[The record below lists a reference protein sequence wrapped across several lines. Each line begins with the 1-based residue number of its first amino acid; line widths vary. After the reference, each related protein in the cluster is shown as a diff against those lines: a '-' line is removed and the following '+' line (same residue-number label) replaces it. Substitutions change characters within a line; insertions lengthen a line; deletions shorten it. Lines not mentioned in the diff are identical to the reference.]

1 MLRIMEKHGLNQLTL
16 AKILDISQG
25 TVNGWFHRKT
35 NLQGKIK
42 TIYFEMLKHEGYK

>member
-1 MLRIMEKHGLNQLTL
+1 MEKNNLNQLTV
-16 AKILDISQG
+16 AKILNISQG

-42 TIYFEMLKHEGYK
+42 TIYFEVLKMKGIK